1 MFLQNCFF
9 NFFAPFDMIEN
20 VKDLI
25 QEKENT
31 PSDQHCLPFDGIL
44 QEGGLTV
51 SDQSI
56 QESSLHQDLRLK
68 ETIQAFFKIFTGQ
81 TITLQ
86 VEPSDTIVKFQDI
99 KGDLCK
105 HKFQIFN

>member
-31 PSDQHCLPFDGIL
+31 PSDQHCLTFDGIL

-51 SDQSI
+51 SDQGI
-56 QESSLHQDLRLK
+56 QESTLHLVLRLK
-68 ETIQAFFKIFTGQ
+68 ETLLAFVKTLTGQ
-81 TITLQ
+81 TITLE
-86 VEPSDTIVKFQDI
+86 V
-99 KGDLCK
+99 
-105 HKFQIFN
+105 

>member
-51 SDQSI
+51 SD
-56 QESSLHQDLRLK
+56 
-68 ETIQAFFKIFTGQ
+68 
-81 TITLQ
+81 
-86 VEPSDTIVKFQDI
+86 
-99 KGDLCK
+99 
-105 HKFQIFN
+105 